1 MNVKLL
7 YPNRNHSDS
16 EAYFDWNEIVKDL
29 GLDVLFRVSRKDS
42 ALGLGASYTASQEY
56 ENLSMVVKRVMA
68 VCVPEDVI
76 RYRHEI
82 LKDCLKHESFTLR
95 LYVICQDTIA
105 GWDRLGRNKKRS
117 ESNDSSG
124 GLTTDI
130 EVLRLIFD
138 GMSKIKALFRDY
150 AEDIKS
156 AGLKNLHKRI
166 EDEFSD
172 DKEKNLEKVLD
183 DLSFFA
189 VTKIKE
195 IKRNVY
201 ESTNPVIVLD
211 VGFGDGLK
219 FTDLKLDEFA
229 SKTEAYR
236 NPNSLASRLS
246 NRISKFRKQTIP
258 IRGNQGLEEDA
269 LKFEKETVGF
279 VMTCM
284 KNTINEYGGF
294 IDRLRF
300 EAGFYFGA
308 INLKNEMRRF
318 NIGYCF
324 PEIGSFDTLEFKDLK
339 EISMAISQRRDT
351 VGNTDNL
358 DGKILTVITGAN
370 QGGKSTFLRS
380 VGIAQIMMQC
390 GMFVA
395 ADSYKSGLFPKIFT
409 HFTRREDSA
418 MNSGKLDEE
427 LKRMGRIV
435 DNVTPGS
442 LVLLN
447 ESFATTTE
455 KEGSGIAYDIVKAL
469 KECGVKVMTVTHL
482 MSFARRMYEEC
493 GGSKSPDS
501 VFLSAERLENGAR
514 TYKMIRHEPELS
526 SFGMELYEKI
536 IEKENDK

>member
-1 MNVKLL
+1 MNVNLL

-29 GLDVLFRVSRKDS
+29 GLDVLFRSARKDS
-42 ALGLGASYTASQEY
+42 ALGLGASYTATQEY
-56 ENLSMVVKRVMA
+56 ENLSLIVKRVMA
-68 VCVPEDVI
+68 VAISKEEI
-76 RYRHEI
+76 AYRHEI
-82 LKDCLKHESFTLR
+82 FRDCLKHESFILK
-95 LYVICQDTIA
+95 LYVICQETIS
-105 GWDRLGRNKKRS
+105 GWERLGRNKKRS
-117 ESNDSSG
+117 ESGDSSG

-130 EVLRLIFD
+130 EVLRLMVD
-138 GMSKIKALFRDY
+138 GMTRIKALFEDY
-150 AEDIKS
+150 IEELGS
-156 AGLKNLHKRI
+156 AGFKNLYSRI
-166 EDEFSD
+166 EQGFSFE
-172 DKEKNLEKVLD
+172 KQKNLESVLN

-189 VTKIKE
+189 TTKIKE
-195 IKRNVY
+195 VKRNVY
-201 ESTNPVIVLD
+201 ESTNPIIVLD

-219 FTDLKLDEFA
+219 FTDLKLDEFT

-236 NPNSLASRLS
+236 DPNSL
-246 NRISKFRKQTIP
+246 ISKLKGRLNKFKKQTISIP
-258 IRGNQGLEEDA
+258 GNQGLQEDA
-269 LKFEKETVGF
+269 LKFEKETVAF
-279 VMTCM
+279 VMSCLKT
-284 KNTINEYGGF
+284 TINEYGAF

-300 EAGFYFGA
+300 ESGFYFGA
-308 INLKNEMRRF
+308 VNLKNEMRRF
-318 NIGYCF
+318 RVDYCF
-324 PEIGSFDTLEFKDLK
+324 PEVGSFDTLEFKNLK

-351 VGNTDNL
+351 VGNSDNL
-358 DGKILTVITGAN
+358 SGKILTVITGAN

-395 ADSYKSGLFPKIFT
+395 AEEYKSGLFSNFFT

-435 DNVTPGS
+435 DNVTPGAI
-442 LVLLN
+442 VLLN

-482 MSFARRMYEEC
+482 MSFARRMYEES
-493 GGSKSPDS
+493 GGSESPDS

-526 SFGMELYEKI
+526 SFGLELYEKI
-536 IEKENDK
+536 LQEGNV

>member
-1 MNVKLL
+1 
-7 YPNRNHSDS
+7 
-16 EAYFDWNEIVKDL
+16 
-29 GLDVLFRVSRKDS
+29 
-42 ALGLGASYTASQEY
+42 
-56 ENLSMVVKRVMA
+56 MA
-68 VCVPEDVI
+68 
-76 RYRHEI
+76 
-82 LKDCLKHESFTLR
+82 K
-95 LYVICQDTIA
+95 
-105 GWDRLGRNKKRS
+105 
-117 ESNDSSG
+117 
-124 GLTTDI
+124 
-130 EVLRLIFD
+130 
-138 GMSKIKALFRDY
+138 
-150 AEDIKS
+150 
-156 AGLKNLHKRI
+156 
-166 EDEFSD
+166 
-172 DKEKNLEKVLD
+172 
-183 DLSFFA
+183 
-189 VTKIKE
+189 
-195 IKRNVY
+195 
-201 ESTNPVIVLD
+201 
-211 VGFGDGLK
+211 
-219 FTDLKLDEFA
+219 
-229 SKTEAYR
+229 
-236 NPNSLASRLS
+236 LS
-246 NRISKFRKQTIP
+246 NQFGKFRKQTIP
-258 IRGNQGLEEDA
+258 IRGNQGLQEDS
-269 LKFEKETVGF
+269 LKFEKETVAF

-300 EAGFYFGA
+300 ESGFYFGA

-318 NIGYCF
+318 RVGYCF
-324 PEIGSFDTLEFKDLK
+324 PEVGSFNTLEFKDLK

-427 LKRMGRIV
+427 LKRMGRII

-455 KEGSGIAYDIVKAL
+455 KEGSGIAYDIIKAL

-482 MSFARRMYEEC
+482 MSFARKMYEEC
-493 GGSKSPDS
+493 GGAKSHDS

-514 TYKMIRHEPELS
+514 TYKMIKHEPELS

-536 IEKENDK
+536 IENSKA

>member
-1 MNVKLL
+1 MNVNLL
-7 YPNRNHSDS
+7 YPDRNHSDS
-16 EAYFDWNEIVKDL
+16 DAYFDWNEIVKDL
-29 GLDVLFRVSRKDS
+29 GLDILFRVSRKDS
-42 ALGLGASYTASQEY
+42 ALGLGTSYTASHEF
-56 ENLSMVVKRVMA
+56 ENLSMIVKRVMA
-68 VCVPEDVI
+68 VCVSEDVI
-76 RYRHEI
+76 KYRHEI
-82 LKDCLKHESFTLR
+82 LKDCLKHESFALR
-95 LYVICQDTIA
+95 LYVICQDTIS

-117 ESNDSSG
+117 ESSDSSG

-150 AEDIKS
+150 SEDIKS
-156 AGLKNLHKRI
+156 AGLKNLQKRI
-166 EDEFSD
+166 EEEFSD
-172 DKEKNLEKVLD
+172 EKERNLEQVLK

-219 FTDLKLDEFA
+219 FTDLKLDEFT

-236 NPNSLASRLS
+236 NPNSLAGKLS
-246 NRISKFRKQTIP
+246 NQFNRFKKLTIP
-258 IRGNQGLEEDA
+258 IRGNQGLQEDA

-279 VMTCM
+279 VMSCM
-284 KNTINEYGGF
+284 KNSINEYGGF

-300 EAGFYFGA
+300 ESGFYFGA

-324 PEIGSFDTLEFKDLK
+324 PQIGSFDTLEFTDLK
-339 EISMAISQRRDT
+339 EISMAISQRRNT

-455 KEGSGIAYDIVKAL
+455 KEGSGIAYDIIKAL

-482 MSFARRMYEEC
+482 MSFARKMYEEC
-493 GGSKSPDS
+493 GGADSPDS

-536 IEKENDK
+536 LNNE